1 MLGVM
6 NNRRSFFG
14 QALGATFAA
23 SASGALASPA
33 AAAQGDIRLGVASYS
48 FREFSRNH
56 AIRMLK
62 QLKVEYVNIKEFH
75 LSYLLPPA
83 ELIKGQKQF
92 ESAGLRI
99 LGGGTV
105 SFLKDDEAEIK
116 AMFDYAKN
124 AGMPLMVAAPNFKTL
139 PMLEKYVKEY
149 DIKIA
154 VHNHGP
160 EDKFF
165 PSCRDALKLMKDMDP
180 RMGVCIDIGH
190 EVRSGNDLLESVAFA
205 GKRLHDMHIKDL
217 KSMTEKESQVPVGD
231 GILPIVGLFKL
242 LQKMEYAGGVMLEYE
257 VEGDAPLMG
266 MAKSFSFMRGVLAG
280 LKG

>member
-1 MLGVM
+1 M

-14 QALGATFAA
+14 QALGA
-23 SASGALASPA
+23 SLA
-33 AAAQGDIRLGVASYS
+33 AAATAPLAVPAMAADTTDIKLGVASYS

-56 AIRMLK
+56 AIRMMK
-62 QLKVEYVNIKEFH
+62 QLKVEYINIKEFH
-75 LSYLLPPA
+75 LSYLLPTA
-83 ELIKGQKQF
+83 DLEKGRKQF
-92 ESAGLRI
+92 ENAGLKI

-105 SFLKDDEAEIK
+105 SFPKEDPAEIK
-116 AMFDYAKN
+116 AMFEYAK
-124 AGMPLMVAAPNFKTL
+124 ASGMPLMVAAPNFKTL

-149 DIKIA
+149 NIKIA

-190 EVRSGNDLLESVAFA
+190 EVRSGNDLLESVALA
-205 GKRLHDMHIKDL
+205 GPRLHDMHIKDL
-217 KSMTEKESQVPVGD
+217 KNMTERDSQVPVGD
-231 GILPIVGLFKL
+231 GILPIIGLFKL
-242 LQKMEYAGGVMLEYE
+242 LKKMNYQGGVMLEYE

-266 MAKSFSFMRGVLAG
+266 MAKSFSYMRGALAG